1 MSNNLVTLITIPL
14 CPKCKIMRS
23 RLQKLR
29 ESHPEIT
36 IEEKGLQSYLDKA
49 IRNRVMDAPILLI
62 NDQMFAGLVD
72 EQKIIDALEL

>member
-1 MSNNLVTLITIPL
+1 MSEHIVTLITIPL
-14 CPKCKIMRS
+14 CPKCKIMRK

-49 IRNRVMDAPILLI
+49 IRNRIMDAPILLI
-62 NDQMFAGLVD
+62 KDQMFAGIVD
-72 EQKIIDALEL
+72 EKKIIEELEL

>member
-1 MSNNLVTLITIPL
+1 MTLITIPL
-14 CPKCKIMRS
+14 CPKCKIMRK

-36 IEEKGLQSYLDKA
+36 IEEKGLQSYLDEA

-62 NDQMFAGLVD
+62 NNRMFAGIVD
-72 EQKIIDALEL
+72 EQKIIDELEL

>member
-1 MSNNLVTLITIPL
+1 MTLISIPL
-14 CPKCKIMRS
+14 CPKCKIMRR

-36 IEEKGLQSYLDKA
+36 VEEKGLQSYLDEA

-62 NDQMFAGLVD
+62 HDRIFAGVVD
-72 EQKIIDALEL
+72 EKTIIEALEL

>member
-1 MSNNLVTLITIPL
+1 MTLITIPL
-14 CPKCKIMRS
+14 CPKCKIMRK

-36 IEEKGLQSYLDKA
+36 IEEKGLQSYLDEA

-62 NDQMFAGLVD
+62 NDRMFAGIVD
-72 EQKIIDALEL
+72 EQEIIEELEL